1 MKIGIVITMYDEHDL
16 VLQTVKEVKQHSPE
30 AKVVLVHSDNNKETD
45 SLKEL
50 RKITEYLLLPD
61 MSEEINKL
69 QTTNPVIIRNFNAGF
84 SKLYDLSEDCD
95 LIVGLTGDT
104 LITDASSFARRHTD
118 MISNNFVAMVSQAVG
133 QKFHAQAENGSIIKE
148 GRYQLNSTTDFACCL
163 FFLDGP
169 WSTKNKLFTNI
180 ETTNLWTNEQCMGD
194 ELKKFLNNTLF
205 YKAVGRLNWLY
216 PQLAY
221 SYNDGVLYHAKHN
234 GIPAGRNK

>member
-118 MISNNFVAMVSQAVG
+118 MISNNFV
-133 QKFHAQAENGSIIKE
+133 
-148 GRYQLNSTTDFACCL
+148 
-163 FFLDGP
+163 DGP